1 MLDNDK
7 LILVYGLDK
16 EEMELL
22 SKILKKDLL
31 PSFKVIEKEMSSM
44 KVCDIING
52 LNFQI
57 YDKDMPDEKVVLF
70 NSLSDEELNSAIDIV
85 RKHIQ
90 DVIMAVITP
99 KSIKWTFKYLL
110 EHLIEEREW
119 FRKNSGDAK

>member
-16 EEMELL
+16 EETELL

-57 YDKDMPDEKVVLF
+57 YDKYMPDEKVVLF

-85 RKHIQ
+85 RKNIQ
-90 DVIMAVITP
+90 GTIMAVITP
-99 KSIKWTFKYLL
+99 KSINWTFKYLL

-119 FRKNSGDAK
+119 FRKNSGDTK